1 MVSIIKEILSQ
12 RNILVISLTTSL
24 FSIVE
29 MFWRPYWSL
38 YLRELGAP
46 VEVIGLLS
54 MIQSASYLIFQLPGG
69 FLADRIGRK
78 KVIVYFTLANVL
90 APTVYLWA
98 TTWQQIIPGI
108 LLGALSSV
116 YMPAF
121 NAMISESIPFKRRGA
136 GYGAYRMI
144 TSIPWTFSPLFGGI
158 FMDRLGLSYGV
169 RLFLQLNIAVT
180 IVVTVI
186 RAFTLRETLASPS
199 SGEGKKELN
208 EKEGSFAVFKQAPR
222 TIYFMLFT
230 ACLSSFGMNLI
241 MPYIVIYAVEQVGL
255 TKTQWGVISM
265 TTGLISML
273 LAIPGGILS
282 DKIGRKLSILIGKTM
297 SPLSFLGLSLSTDF
311 AQIFLSQTIS
321 AVGAG
326 FGLGAH
332 GEMGGP
338 AWQALIADLIPSK
351 MRARIMGMMGTVT
364 GLSGL
369 PSPLIGGYLYKG
381 YSPQAAFIVASV
393 LGIIG
398 TVIFGIAV
406 KEPKEKER

>member
-1 MVSIIKEILSQ
+1 
-12 RNILVISLTTSL
+12 
-24 FSIVE
+24 

-54 MIQSASYLIFQLPGG
+54 MVQSASFLIFQLPGG

-78 KVIVYFTLANVL
+78 KVIVYFTFTNVL
-90 APTVYLWA
+90 APTVYLSA

-108 LLGALSSV
+108 LIGALSSV

-121 NAMISESIPFKRRGA
+121 NAMISESIPYKRRGA

-144 TSIPWTFSPLFGGI
+144 TSIPWTFSPFFGGI
-158 FMDRLGLSYGV
+158 LMDKFGLNYGV
-169 RLFLQLNIAVT
+169 RLFLQLT
-180 IVVTVI
+180 IVTTVI
-186 RAFTLRETLASPS
+186 VTAVRALTLKETLASPS
-199 SGEGKKELN
+199 VAKGERELN
-208 EKEGSFAVFKQAPR
+208 QKESSISIFRQAPR

-230 ACLSSFGMNLI
+230 ACLSSFAMNLI

-255 TKTQWGVISM
+255 TKTQWGIISM

-282 DKIGRKLSILIGKTM
+282 DRIGRKLSILIGKMM
-297 SPLSFLGLSLSTDF
+297 SPLSFFGLSLSMDF
-311 AQIFLSQTIS
+311 TQIFVSQMIS

-338 AWQALIADLIPSK
+338 AWQALIADLIPSR
-351 MRARIMGMMGTVT
+351 MRARIMGMLGTVT
-364 GLSGL
+364 GLFGL

-381 YSPQAAFIVASV
+381 YSPQTAFVVASV
-393 LGIIG
+393 LGVIG
-398 TVIFGIAV
+398 TLIFGIAV
-406 KEPKEKER
+406 KEPEEKER

>member
-1 MVSIIKEILSQ
+1 
-12 RNILVISLTTSL
+12 
-24 FSIVE
+24 
-29 MFWRPYWSL
+29 
-38 YLRELGAP
+38 
-46 VEVIGLLS
+46 
-54 MIQSASYLIFQLPGG
+54 MI
-69 FLADRIGRK
+69 
-78 KVIVYFTLANVL
+78 
-90 APTVYLWA
+90 
-98 TTWQQIIPGI
+98 
-108 LLGALSSV
+108 
-116 YMPAF
+116 
-121 NAMISESIPFKRRGA
+121 
-136 GYGAYRMI
+136 
-144 TSIPWTFSPLFGGI
+144 
-158 FMDRLGLSYGV
+158 
-169 RLFLQLNIAVT
+169 VT
-180 IVVTVI
+180 II

-199 SGEGKKELN
+199 SEDGRKESK
-208 EKEGSFAVFKQAPR
+208 EKEGSFSVFKQAPR

-282 DKIGRKLSILIGKTM
+282 DRIGRKLSILIGKTM
-297 SPLSFLGLSLSTDF
+297 SPLSFLGLSVSTDF
-311 AQIFLSQTIS
+311 TQIFLSQTIS

-338 AWQALIADLIPSK
+338 AWQALIADLIPSR

-364 GLSGL
+364 GLFGL

-381 YSPQAAFIVASV
+381 YSPHVAFIVASV

-398 TVIFGIAV
+398 TIIFGIAV